1 MSMRWLM
8 LALTLVSAACGDGDP
23 ARMVAPTP
31 TPVTPAPPPTP
42 VFRGTVSETL
52 TGAPVPGFTATAN
65 GSRVSV
71 SAPGYVTREAAITAA
86 NVDLIRDAGQFNLSF
101 YRQFARNALEAPDTL
116 QPLRRQ
122 RQSPRVYVRTI
133 DESGAPV
140 HPTALDIV
148 LSSITPALVEAFS
161 GGTMTLAGLEQGTET
176 RIGMTGWITVSW
188 PTEFSDGR
196 CGQAAVGGDRIELL
210 HTRPTCRYPRLIK
223 HELGHAMGFWHTDD
237 RNDVMF
243 SSSTNDVDN
252 NPSAREK
259 HHAAIAYNRP
269 IGSRDV
275 DVDPTTGALSSR
287 GAMVVD

>member
-1 MSMRWLM
+1 MRWLM
-8 LALTLVSAACGDGDP
+8 LALTLVSAACGDDNP

-31 TPVTPAPPPTP
+31 APVAPAPPPTP

-65 GSRVSV
+65 GSRVAV
-71 SAPGYVTREAAITAA
+71 SAPGYVTRETAITAA
-86 NVDLIRDAGQFNLSF
+86 NVDLIRDAGEFNLSF
-101 YRQFARNALEAPDTL
+101 YRQFVRNALDAPDMM

-140 HPTALDIV
+140 HPTALSIA

-161 GGTMTLAGLEQGTET
+161 GGTMTLAGLEQGPDT
-176 RIGMTGWITVSW
+176 RIGMPGWITVLW
-188 PTEFSDGR
+188 PTEFPDGR
-196 CGQAAVGGDRIELL
+196 CGQGTVGGDKIELL
-210 HTRPTCRYPRLIK
+210 HTRPACRYPRLIK
-223 HELGHAMGFWHTDD
+223 HEMGHAMGFWHTDD

-243 SSSTNDVDN
+243 SASTNDFDN

-269 IGSRDV
+269 LGSRDI
-275 DVDPTTGALSSR
+275 DVDPAAGTLSPR
-287 GAMVVD
+287 GVIVVD